1 MGPPENPI
9 RRLGRQGAAGRK
21 RSACRPRTRLC
32 LLKGCDRRFH
42 PLHFR
47 QRYCSR
53 PCRQAARAWS
63 EWKARQAYRAT
74 AAAKQKRKHQSQRYR
89 ERVKERESSEKRAV
103 GEAAR
108 VITKKFFRRLL
119 PPAWLLPVLRA
130 LAAIAAATLLLALLP
145 ARHGAGPGTG
155 AALANQARL
164 AVPPPRTAAC
174 AATMKA
180 AR

>member
-9 RRLGRQGAAGRK
+9 RRLERQGAVGRK

-32 LLKGCDRRFH
+32 LLKGCEQRFH
-42 PLHFR
+42 PLHVH
-47 QRYCSR
+47 QRYCSQ

-63 EWKARQAYRAT
+63 EWKSRQAYRAT
-74 AAAKQKRKHQSQRYR
+74 AAAKQKRKRQSQRYR
-89 ERVKERESSEKRAV
+89 ERVKERKSSEKRAV

-108 VITKKFFRRLL
+108 VITKKFFRTLL

-130 LAAIAAATLLLALLP
+130 LAAIAAATLLLAILP
-145 ARHGAGPGTG
+145 ARHGAGPGTR